1 MNDEKGANVRVL
13 FIIHNS
19 SFLFCPDMF
28 YNLLYLVP
36 KNWASRA
43 VGALMERRWPL
54 GLDRRLRDAMIRAF
68 KPEVGEAEH
77 PLDRYPTWSAFFT
90 RRLRPGAR
98 PLGASPIVAPVDG
111 TLTERGRLENVN
123 GDLYLTQIKGLR
135 YTLKSLLAG
144 WDAAPYAGGAFLTVY
159 LAPYN
164 YHRIHAPAD
173 CRVLRARHVAGAL
186 WPVNRWSVRSI
197 SELFVRN
204 DRILVEMDAG
214 IAGRMTIALVG
225 ATNVGRTT
233 LAFSDLRGNVRG
245 RAAGYDPAGIRDFT
259 PAADLPEIK
268 LAKGDDLACFEM
280 GSTIVLV
287 LDAAGAALLRPELLA
302 GPEGAS
308 APLPVLFGS
317 DWAVTPASR
326 GHEALGSRGGR
337 PNPAGAGAA

>member
-1 MNDEKGANVRVL
+1 MNDEKRANVRVL

-28 YNLLYLVP
+28 YNLLYLLP

-43 VGALMERRWPL
+43 VGALMEKRWPF
-54 GLDRRLRDAMIRAF
+54 GLDRRIRDAMIRAF
-68 KPEVGEAEH
+68 KPDVAEAEH
-77 PLDRYPTWSAFFT
+77 PLERYATWSAFFT

-98 PLGASPIVAPVDG
+98 PLGASPIVSPVDG
-111 TLTERGRLENVN
+111 TLTERGRLESAD
-123 GDLYLTQIKGLR
+123 GDLYMTQIKGIR
-135 YTLKSLLAG
+135 YTLRNLLAG
-144 WDAAPYAGGAFLTVY
+144 WDPAPYAGGAFLTVY

-197 SELFVRN
+197 PELFVRN

-214 IAGRMTIALVG
+214 AAGRMTLALVG

-233 LAFSDLRGNVRG
+233 LAFSDLRGNT
-245 RAAGYDPAGIRDFT
+245 RADRDPAGIRDFT
-259 PAADLPEIK
+259 PAADLR

-287 LDAAGAALLRPELLA
+287 LDAAGAALIRPELLA
-302 GPEGAS
+302 GRDPMT
-308 APLPVLFGS
+308 VLLGV
-317 DWAVTPASR
+317 DWAVPPA
-326 GHEALGSRGGR
+326 E
-337 PNPAGAGAA
+337 AGAGAA